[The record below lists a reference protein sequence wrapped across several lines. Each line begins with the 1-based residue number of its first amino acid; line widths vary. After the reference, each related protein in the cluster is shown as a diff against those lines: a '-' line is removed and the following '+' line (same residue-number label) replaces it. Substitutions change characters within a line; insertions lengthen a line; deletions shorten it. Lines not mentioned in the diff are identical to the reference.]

1 MSKKNAGEKICGME
15 LQQMP
20 LLLDYAMS
28 SGLSGQKMLLASAAL
43 LSFAVPSS
51 SMEYARGNHIQ
62 TQTVLM
68 QCVAKSIPDEIIKR
82 ELRMRLREI
91 QALQPDW
98 VDGAKSISAE
108 AIAHMEELIEYSYDL
123 DWCGWEL
130 APYVNGT
137 ILLSYNE
144 KGVIAS
150 INITGA
156 GASGFIESPRKYIT
170 IEETDFNVRDMYDL
184 IRRLSPLNPNRIDA

>member
-1 MSKKNAGEKICGME
+1 MSKKSAGGKICGME

-20 LLLDYAMS
+20 LLLDSAMS
-28 SGLSGQKMLLASAAL
+28 SGLSGQKMLAASVAL
-43 LSFAVPSS
+43 LSFAVPSN

-68 QCVAKSIPDEIIKR
+68 QCVAKSMPDEIIKR
-82 ELRMRLREI
+82 ELRKQLREI

-98 VDGAKSISAE
+98 IDGASPISTK
-108 AIAHMEELIEYSYDL
+108 AIAHMEELLEHSYDL

-144 KGVIAS
+144 KGVMAS
-150 INITGA
+150 INITEG
-156 GASGFIESPRKYIT
+156 GASGFIESPSKYIT
-170 IEETDFNVRDMYDL
+170 VEETDFNVRDMYDL
-184 IRRLSPLNPNRIDA
+184 IKRLSPLNPNRIDA

>member
-1 MSKKNAGEKICGME
+1 MSKKSTGEKICGME

-20 LLLDYAMS
+20 LLLDSAMS

-43 LSFAVPSS
+43 LPFAVPSS

-62 TQTVLM
+62 TQAVLM
-68 QCVAKSIPDEIIKR
+68 QCVAKSMPDEIIKR
-82 ELRMRLREI
+82 EVRKQLREI
-91 QALQPDW
+91 QALQPNW
-98 VDGAKSISAE
+98 VEGAQPIAGE
-108 AIAHMEELIEYSYDL
+108 AIAHVEELLEYSYDL

-144 KGVIAS
+144 KGVMAS
-150 INITGA
+150 INITKG
-156 GASGFIESPRKYIT
+156 GASGFIESPNKYIT